1 MAVPVRAVFMS
12 VAEST
17 IRTVTRWHER
27 PILTIRIHGTE
38 LLNPDRLESL
48 GELIEELRD
57 NDLDGQIIYR
67 PPTGLGVTLQE
78 VIALIIGGEVTRD
91 IGKAAL
97 NTIVSRVENG
107 ALDWLKGK
115 FRRSAEEGKT
125 ERKKRVVIYGP
136 DGKPLKTIIANSVDD
151 ITVEDPEAKDS

>member
-1 MAVPVRAVFMS
+1 MV
-12 VAEST
+12 
-17 IRTVTRWHER
+17 
-27 PILTIRIHGTE
+27 TIRIPGTE
-38 LLNPDRLESL
+38 ILNPNRLESL

-57 NDLDGQIIYR
+57 NDLDGQITYR

-78 VIALIIGGEVTRD
+78 VITLIIGGEVAKD
-91 IGKAAL
+91 VGKAAL

-107 ALDWLKGK
+107 ALDWLKKK
-115 FRRSAEEGKT
+115 FRRSAEETKT

-136 DGKPLKTIIANSVDD
+136 DGKPLKIIIANNVDD